1 MIEFLWGKLQPRG
14 HQPPLFGLGPYAR
27 SIKPRAIIAVDLFG
41 QPADYP
47 AISAIAKKH
56 NLKLVADQAQGFGCT
71 LNGKQPI
78 EWADVATTSFFPA
91 KPLGCY
97 GDGGAMITNDDALA
111 GLVDS
116 IRVHGKASA
125 EDMAAKKYDNDP
137 RYGYGYDYS
146 RYGNS
151 RGAVSQCVSAVERG
165 TSRYGRTDV
174 TQVTSID
181 RKRDG
186 YRVKGRV
193 VVTDGY
199 GGRWG
204 RGGYYDK
211 GKFSCD
217 VRYGRVQD
225 VRLSGLR

>member
-1 MIEFLWGKLQPRG
+1 MAMNKLTKAAIGAATAGAVVMSATPAM
-14 HQPPLFGLGPYAR
+14 AR
-27 SIKPRAIIAVDLFG
+27 DRYDRDG
-41 QPADYP
+41 
-47 AISAIAKKH
+47 ISAGEVIAGA
-56 NLKLVADQAQGFGCT
+56 V
-71 LNGKQPI
+71 
-78 EWADVATTSFFPA
+78 V
-91 KPLGCY
+91 LGGLAAILSSGNDRDRYDDRY
-97 GDGGAMITNDDALA
+97 GRYDDRYDR
-111 GLVDS
+111 G
-116 IRVHGKASA
+116 R
-125 EDMAAKKYDNDP
+125 YDNDP
-137 RYGYGYDYS
+137 RYGYGYDYN

-151 RGAVSQCVSAVERG
+151 RAAVSQCVSAVERG

-204 RGGYYDK
+204 RGGSYDK

-217 VRYGRVQD
+217 IRYGRVQD
-225 VRLSGLR
+225 ISYSGLR